1 MSTKCLES
9 NTATHAELAS
19 EVKRLR
25 SVVIGLVGRDKEGAY
40 RPAYVRR
47 LLKIA
52 AIPATH
58 TFKDSE
64 TFLRELSGIV

>member
-1 MSTKCLES
+1 MNVKFLERRQTL
-9 NTATHAELAS
+9 NAELVS

-25 SVVIGLVGRDKEGAY
+25 SVVIGLVGRDNEGTY

-47 LLKIA
+47 LLKAA

-64 TFLRELSGIV
+64 TFLRDLSGIV